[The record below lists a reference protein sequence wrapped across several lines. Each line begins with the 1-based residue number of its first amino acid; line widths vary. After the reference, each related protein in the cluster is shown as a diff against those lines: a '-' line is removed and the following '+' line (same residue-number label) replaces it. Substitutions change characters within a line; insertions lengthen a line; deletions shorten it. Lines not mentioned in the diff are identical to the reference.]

1 MYFELG
7 KLASMVV
14 LILFYP
20 KRQNRKLKQK
30 HFLNNFIYT
39 FYYLYLSLVILSEFA
54 YHTFIII
61 FIILNIAHNQVIKLT
76 LLSFCRCFTDVY
88 PTNHFS
94 NQSNLNDL
102 PNQTNHRV
110 CTYIVHDRHS
120 TRDHPL
126 FLVGFVF
133 LNIQFCVGFLY
144 CRLSFRQ
151 CFFYLGFSVYF
162 PILFVCMFLLVS
174 YIFHREHI
182 MKTSASSRQLVIFFG
197 FFLRSNLL

>member
-61 FIILNIAHNQVIKLT
+61 FINKELQKEGMSEQKIQVKAIQINIAHNQVIKLT

-94 NQSNLNDL
+94 NQSNLSDL

-110 CTYIVHDRHS
+110 CTYMIVPFFWWVS
-120 TRDHPL
+120 YFSIFSFVWVFCNVVCL
-126 FLVGFVF
+126 FVNVFFTWGF
-133 LNIQFCVGFLY
+133 QFISHFC
-144 CRLSFRQ
+144 
-151 CFFYLGFSVYF
+151 
-162 PILFVCMFLLVS
+162 LFVCSFQYL
-174 YIFHREHI
+174 
-182 MKTSASSRQLVIFFG
+182 TSFIGNIL
-197 FFLRSNLL
+197 